1 MRVAEEGPDCYGK
14 TGSLEGY
21 GSGTGIARLA
31 RSMYPGLWGEGATV
45 IDVEE
50 SFRKGSPE
58 AASVFTRAAI
68 GLGRGLAMVAD
79 MLNPELI
86 ILGGLGM
93 RLGEALVGPAMRV
106 YKSEALPAAQAVCA
120 IVPAGLG
127 EKIGDIAAL
136 CAAYDQGALLER

>member
-1 MRVAEEGPDCYGK
+1 
-14 TGSLEGY
+14 
-21 GSGTGIARLA
+21 
-31 RSMYPGLWGEGATV
+31 
-45 IDVEE
+45 
-50 SFRKGSPE
+50 
-58 AASVFTRAAI
+58 
-68 GLGRGLAMVAD
+68 
-79 MLNPELI
+79 
-86 ILGGLGM
+86 M